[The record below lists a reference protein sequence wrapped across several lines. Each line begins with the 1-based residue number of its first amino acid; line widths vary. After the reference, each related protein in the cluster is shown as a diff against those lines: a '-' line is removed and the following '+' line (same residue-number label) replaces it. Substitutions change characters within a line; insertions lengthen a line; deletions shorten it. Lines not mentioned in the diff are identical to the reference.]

1 MKLSF
6 SKLSF
11 SGKIIG
17 LIIVAVIVVSGA
29 IFGST
34 YYFVSREFNKQAQE
48 GITTH
53 ADSVQSSLDKLK
65 EKITGV
71 AYLVASRP
79 DVASAIE
86 NKDTAFLQQLGK
98 EVMHK
103 NGLGFIT
110 IADKDGNVV
119 ARGHSEKAGDS
130 VLKQINVKKALAGE
144 PSVGIE
150 EGTVVKFSL
159 RAGYPVKAGDQI
171 VGSITPGT
179 DLSSDNSF
187 VDEIKKSF
195 GVECTIFH
203 NDTRVSTTIEKEG
216 KRAIGT
222 KMDNPEVIE
231 TVLNKG
237 QRFLKNN
244 KILGKEYTTAYWPI
258 VSADGKVSGML
269 FIGKDRESINQAYRN
284 IVWSILISALIV
296 GALMVTL
303 GFILARSIT
312 NPISK
317 VADSLNESSNQI
329 ALAAREVSVGSQD
342 MAERASEQAASL
354 EQTSASL
361 EEIDSMTRQN
371 ADNAEKANS
380 MMSDTSLVVEQANT
394 SMSQLTTS
402 MQAISEASNETAKII
417 KTIDEIAFQTN
428 LLALNAA
435 VEAARAGE
443 AGAGFAVVAE
453 EVRNLAIRSAEAAK
467 NTADLI
473 ADTVKKISSG
483 CELVNKTNE
492 AFSRVASSSK
502 EIGEL
507 VSEISTASQEQTHGI
522 GQISTAVA
530 EMDKVVQ
537 ANAATAEESASA
549 SEELNA
555 QAATMK
561 NVVSQLVTLVGGTT
575 ANDTS
580 SVKDRRVGIKERP
593 GANRAEARKLASPMP
608 KKATAQT
615 KAHPR
620 KINPEE
626 VIPLDEKQ
634 DFTAF

>member
-1 MKLSF
+1 M
-6 SKLSF
+6 KLSF

-17 LIIVAVIVVSGA
+17 LIIVAVIVVGGA

-48 GITTH
+48 DITTR

-86 NKDTAFLQQLGK
+86 NKDTALLQQLGK

-119 ARGHSEKAGDS
+119 ARGHSKKAGDS

-159 RAGYPVKAGDQI
+159 RAGYPVKVGDKI

-195 GVECTIFH
+195 GVECTIFY

-231 TVLNKG
+231 TVINKG
-237 QRFLKNN
+237 QKFIKINN
-244 KILGKEYTTAYWPI
+244 VLGKEYTTAYWPI
-258 VSADGKVSGML
+258 VSADGKVSGMF
-269 FIGKDRESINQAYRN
+269 FIGKDRESINQAHRN
-284 IVWSILISALIV
+284 IIWSILASALII

-312 NPISK
+312 SPISK
-317 VADSLNESSNQI
+317 VADSLNESSDQI
-329 ALAAREVSVGSQD
+329 ALAAREVSVGSQN

-371 ADNAEKANS
+371 ADNAGQANS
-380 MMSDTSLVVEQANT
+380 MMSDTSRVVEQANT
-394 SMSQLTTS
+394 SMAQLTTS

-467 NTADLI
+467 NTANLI
-473 ADTVKKISSG
+473 DDTVKKISSG

-492 AFSRVASSSK
+492 AFSKVASSSK
-502 EIGEL
+502 KIGEL
-507 VSEISTASQEQTHGI
+507 VNEISTASQEQTQGI

-537 ANAATAEESASA
+537 ANAATAEESAAA

-561 NVVSQLVTLVGGTT
+561 GVVSQLVTLVGGTT
-575 ANDTS
+575 AHDTS
-580 SVKDRRVGIKERP
+580 SVKDRR
-593 GANRAEARKLASPMP
+593 A
-608 KKATAQT
+608 
-615 KAHPR
+615 
-620 KINPEE
+620 
-626 VIPLDEKQ
+626 
-634 DFTAF
+634 